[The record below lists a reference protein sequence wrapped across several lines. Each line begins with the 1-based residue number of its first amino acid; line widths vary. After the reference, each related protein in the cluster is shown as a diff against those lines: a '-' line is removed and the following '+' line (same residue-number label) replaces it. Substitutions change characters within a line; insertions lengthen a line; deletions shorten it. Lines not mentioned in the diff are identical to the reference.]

1 MQELP
6 ELTPHV
12 AIKLE
17 KALKCQIQSEFFQ
30 VFLIS
35 VLMDSCPRHPEC
47 SFYGAKDLHVV
58 SVGVSRRT
66 VSSGKG
72 KTILYF

>member
-6 ELTPHV
+6 ELTPSV

-17 KALKCQIQSEFFQ
+17 KALKCQIQSELFQ

-35 VLMDSCPRHPEC
+35 VLMDSCPRHPQW

-58 SVGVSRRT
+58 SVGVSRT

-72 KTILYF
+72 KTIFYF